1 MFVAA
6 APLVAIF
13 QFNIWSFAVPAAV
26 ASGYWL
32 SVRRV
37 REARLD
43 VQSFRVVTQ
52 WAIAIGLVVSHVVE
66 ILLYRRDRL
75 ATEGFV
81 AIAKVWDGMSSYGGF
96 FGAVAVFAVYYRG
109 IKRRRWWG
117 EADAL
122 VEGLML
128 AWVFGRLG
136 CTVSGDHPGPRT
148 DFLLAYPYP
157 DGGRHNN
164 GLYEMLFTLLVIVPT
179 NLLLHRRRQPVGTY
193 LAIDCLIYGA
203 GRFALDFL
211 RATDRPD
218 SDPRYFGL
226 TLGHYCSAAV
236 FVFGLWLLRLS
247 RSHKLDS
254 AAAPAVS

>member
-1 MFVAA
+1 MSAA
-6 APLVAIF
+6 AVPVVAWL
-13 QFNIWSFAVPAAV
+13 QFNVWSFAVPAAV

-37 REARLD
+37 REAQLD
-43 VQSFRVVTQ
+43 VASFRVVTQ
-52 WAIAIGLVVSHVVE
+52 WAIAIGLVVSHMVE

-75 ATEGFV
+75 ATEGFLALV
-81 AIAKVWDGMSSYGGF
+81 KVWDGMSSYGGF
-96 FGAVAVFAVYYRG
+96 FGAVAVLAFYYG
-109 IKRRRWWG
+109 VIKRRRWWG

-122 VEGLML
+122 VQGLML

-148 DFLLAYPYP
+148 DFFLAYPYP

-164 GLYEMLFTLLVIVPT
+164 GLYEMLFTLLV
-179 NLLLHRRRQPVGTY
+179 LLPANWLLRRMRPPVGTY

-218 SDPRYFGL
+218 SDPRYLGL

-236 FVFGLWLLRLS
+236 FAFGVWVLRLS
-247 RSHKLDS
+247 RARKL
-254 AAAPAVS
+254 APAANPAAG